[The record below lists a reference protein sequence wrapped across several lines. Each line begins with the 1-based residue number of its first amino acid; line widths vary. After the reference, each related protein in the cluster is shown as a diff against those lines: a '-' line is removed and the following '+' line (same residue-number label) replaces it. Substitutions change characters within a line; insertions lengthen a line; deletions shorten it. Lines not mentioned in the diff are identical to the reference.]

1 MLGYGGYTANQLRNA
16 SLAIKASAIRSRVGQ
31 ATAVNQGVSGRVLG
45 TTVTRGMTLREQAA
59 VRTQVRTQERATAA
73 ASFQQIEME
82 IDATTTEIR
91 GVMTKKYQVEF

>member
-1 MLGYGGYTANQLRNA
+1 
-16 SLAIKASAIRSRVGQ
+16 
-31 ATAVNQGVSGRVLG
+31 
-45 TTVTRGMTLREQAA
+45 
-59 VRTQVRTQERATAA
+59 VRTQERATAA